1 MGSDCPNGE
10 CHKTENI
17 YFIFYN
23 RFVCM
28 ISCDE
33 LLTTLAA
40 IEDIFTQ
47 CDLKM

>member
-1 MGSDCPNGE
+1 MLNLT
-10 CHKTENI
+10 KLNI
-17 YFIFYN
+17 YMLSSITDFM
-23 RFVCM
+23 CM
-28 ISCDE
+28 LYCDE